1 MRNIILYHNNLL
13 KFGGVDTF
21 IYNFVKKMSKF
32 YDILFLYTTANA
44 ENLERISKYVKTEKY
59 NKDKKYIC
67 DICILASAWGQYPDS
82 VIAKSGRYIQ
92 MVHADYIRAKETN
105 FYYQKW
111 FKTTEHIGVSEH
123 VCKIFKELYPT
134 EEITRIY
141 NILDETQETKTILK
155 LISATRVSKEKGYN
169 RMLKLAQELK
179 KANIKFRWTIF
190 TDLELYNQKPFDLE
204 EIVYMKPNHDFMD
217 YITEA
222 DYGVQLSDTEG
233 YSYFINECLQYGTP
247 VLCTDFPSAYESV
260 EDGIN
265 GYILDMDLKN
275 LDVDKIVNNIPKDF
289 KYKEKCSEKDWIK
302 LLDKKVE
309 RKRSKMFKVIAKQDY
324 KDKRAELI
332 EEYKDKEIKYDE
344 LGNALIKEGDIYII
358 SNPERAKQIEE
369 SGLAVVIEMKEESKK
384 ERTKEP
390 QKENKEKE
398 VKQTKKTTTRRTAK
412 KPTNKKE
419 E

>member
-1 MRNIILYHNNLL
+1 MKSIILYHNNLL
-13 KFGGVDTF
+13 RFGGVDTF
-21 IYNFVKKMSKF
+21 VYNFVKKMSKF
-32 YDILFLYTTANA
+32 YDILFLYTTANI

-123 VCKIFKELYPT
+123 VCKVFKELYPN
-134 EEITRIY
+134 EKITRIY
-141 NILDETQETKTILK
+141 NILDETQKTNPILK

-204 EIVYMKPNHDFMD
+204 EIVYMKPSHDFMD
-217 YITEA
+217 YITET

-247 VLCTDFPSAYESV
+247 VLCTDFSSVYESV

-289 KYKEKCSEKDWIK
+289 EYKEKCTEKDWIK

-344 LGNALIKEGDIYII
+344 LGNALVEEGDIYII

-369 SGLAVVIEMKEESKK
+369 SGLAVVIELKEER
-384 ERTKEP
+384 E
-390 QKENKEKE
+390 
-398 VKQTKKTTTRRTAK
+398 
-412 KPTNKKE
+412 KKE
-419 E
+419 ETKQKESEKTKTTNNKEIKKTVKRTRKKKGE

>member
-21 IYNFVKKMSKF
+21 VYNFVKKMSKF

-67 DICILASAWGQYPDS
+67 DICTLASAWEQYPDS

-92 MVHADYIRAKETN
+92 MVHADYIKAKETN